1 MRLQDMLKC
10 THVQGEKRKGTQWQ
24 ILQTN
29 RSPGFPQP
37 ECAMG
42 IKNRSSVHPGVQDA
56 GMGAKEARETDE
68 RHLPRQWHRP
78 DILGR
83 KRIENF
89 SVRLDDAVREGRF
102 LPDRRIY
109 NSRPSGAADPEQ
121 MPLEERVR
129 WLIHELEYAKQE
141 VEFLKK
147 LQMANTEARKEWE
160 SKHRHG

>member
-1 MRLQDMLKC
+1 MANFTDEQIAQLSGNQN
-10 THVQGEKRKGTQWQ
+10 VQWVSRT
-24 ILQTN
+24 
-29 RSPGFPQP
+29 
-37 ECAMG
+37 
-42 IKNRSSVHPGVQDA
+42 GVQFTPEFKLLTWEQKQQGRRMKDIFRDN
-56 GMGAKEARETDE
+56 GID
-68 RHLPRQWHRP
+68 P

-109 NSRPSGAADPEQ
+109 NSRPAGAAAPEQ

>member
-10 THVQGEKRKGTQWQ
+10 THVQGEKGRVHNGKFYRRTD
-24 ILQTN
+24 
-29 RSPGFPQP
+29 RPAFRQP

-42 IKNRSSVHPGVQDA
+42 IKNRSPVHPGVQA
-56 GMGAKEARETDE
+56 PGMGAKAARETDE

-78 DILGR
+78 GYSGR

-109 NSRPSGAADPEQ
+109 NSRPAGAADPEQ